1 MPNQHPPITAVVE
14 RPQTRAGPN
23 ESSPPPPVPSKD
35 INRRKSKSNM
45 SFSERK
51 AQQVSGPQTTS
62 SDSDT
67 VKLRPSKPIST
78 EDNDG
83 NNDTNQDQIQS
94 LNKIMRDIDRPP
106 PGDVVT
112 AGPKRVSKLS
122 SSSKRASMAELP
134 RQKSNLNFWEGAF
147 SISEV
152 SPAKERIRGDA
163 IVMAEVKTNVIIS
176 DEFTFITELSYH
188 LSSRYQR
195 PVSSIVVTL
204 HHGACML
211 FGGTFDPAYV
221 ISVSALP
228 SHLQPT
234 TNKRNAALIQ
244 KHLEEAIGVN
254 PSRGLLKFVPV
265 PEDCLASGGITVSG
279 EMEMAEKGV
288 ISGDGLPLSKTFMP
302 GGTETKEGESI
313 LSMKKSRG
321 RMKLNVKK
329 SLANFKQ
336 ATAAVPE
343 PEPTDLRHTQQT
355 QTKTQA
361 RDHSHRHRHGEVT
374 PPTSADDS
382 PLPVPERTSSHS
394 SPRRGGNLPTTE
406 TRGHFEYP
414 TRNEPIT
421 GITSAVQQQQHQPKK
436 RKSFVSTI
444 FSRSSSRA
452 ERRDGRTT
460 VLPTIMSDRSL

>member
-1 MPNQHPPITAVVE
+1 MANQHPPPTAVVE
-14 RPQTRAGPN
+14 RPQTRVGPY
-23 ESSPPPPVPSKD
+23 EDSPPPPVPSKD

-51 AQQVSGPQTTS
+51 AQQVLGSTT

-67 VKLRPSKPIST
+67 VKIRPSKAASAQ
-78 EDNDG
+78 DNNDD
-83 NNDTNQDQIQS
+83 DTNQDQIQS
-94 LNKIMRDIDRPP
+94 LNRIMRDIDRPL
-106 PGDVVT
+106 PGDV
-112 AGPKRVSKLS
+112 KRVSKSS
-122 SSSKRASMAELP
+122 SSSKRASVAELS

-147 SISEV
+147 FVNEV

-244 KHLEEAIGVN
+244 KHLEEAIGVS
-254 PSRGLLKFVPV
+254 PPRGLLKFIPV

-279 EMEMAEKGV
+279 EMEIAEKGV
-288 ISGDGLPLSKTFMP
+288 VSGDGLPLSKTVTP
-302 GGTETKEGESI
+302 GGTGIEEGGSI

-336 ATAAVPE
+336 ATTAAHK
-343 PEPTDLRHTQQT
+343 PEPTGLSHTQQT

-361 RDHSHRHRHGEVT
+361 RNHSHRHRHGELT

-382 PLPVPERTSSHS
+382 PLPVPGRTSSHS

-414 TRNEPIT
+414 TSNRPT
-421 GITSAVQQQQHQPKK
+421 ASSTTSVLQQQQHQPKK
-436 RKSFVSTI
+436 KKSFVSTI

-452 ERRDGRTT
+452 ERREDGRTT
-460 VLPTIMSDRSL
+460 ILPTIMSDRSL